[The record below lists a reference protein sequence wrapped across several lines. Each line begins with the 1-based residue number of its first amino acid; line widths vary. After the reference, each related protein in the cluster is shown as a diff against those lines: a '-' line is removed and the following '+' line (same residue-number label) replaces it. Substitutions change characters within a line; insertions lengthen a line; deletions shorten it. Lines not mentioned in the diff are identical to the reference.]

1 MQCVVDRLPFP
12 DRDIMAHLEVTAA
25 ACQVQRRALVMTCPA
40 VGQVITKNETFEG
53 ERTVFDDDER
63 TSFETMSQ
71 VQCVVDRLPFPD
83 RDIMAHLEVT
93 AAACQVQRRV
103 LEFCYFVTREILTHS
118 F

>member
-1 MQCVVDRLPFP
+1 MWD
-12 DRDIMAHLEVTAA
+12 
-25 ACQVQRRALVMTCPA
+25 
-40 VGQVITKNETFEG
+40 QVITKNETFEDA
-53 ERTVFDDDER
+53 RTVFDDDER
-63 TSFETMSQ
+63 ASFETLSQ

-93 AAACQVQRRV
+93 AAACQVQRKV